1 QGAKSKD
8 PLLLAP
14 KRPDEL
20 DGIDALIGPSAS
32 QDDRGIGEAKLPGQ
46 LPVVCD
52 QTLRRAW
59 VASLAHQDRGTRELP
74 WPGPDIT
81 IHQPSMDHPEL
92 PSARRTNECIHG
104 NGVQLHSCRI
114 KQEMQPGRG
123 ENTKSFSVGEISPE
137 WPAQ

>member
-1 QGAKSKD
+1 
-8 PLLLAP
+8 
-14 KRPDEL
+14 
-20 DGIDALIGPSAS
+20 AS

-137 WPAQ
+137 WPAQVAGVTGKDHQFDSRFVPEKEITDLVRFC